1 MFQLYLGYKFYNGKW
16 KIYER
21 ENVVRIW
28 PRPSPQ
34 RNGLQWNE
42 FCQNEFKD
50 ILGPSVDKLEDK
62 CDDNEGQQE
71 ADESRDD
78 TRLDWMVLA
87 EMGPNAIIDGSS
99 DLGLRD
105 VDRNNDW
112 FGSVRHRYSNID
124 SIDLNTFVQQSRIE
138 DDVSTVNSIIVDY
151 QTLNEKK

>member
-42 FCQNEFKD
+42 FCH

-112 FGSVRHRYSNID
+112 FGSVRRHYSNIE

-138 DDVSTVNSIIVDY
+138 DDVST
-151 QTLNEKK
+151 

>member
-1 MFQLYLGYKFYNGKW
+1 MFPIEAW
-16 KIYER
+16 K
-21 ENVVRIW
+21 
-28 PRPSPQ
+28 
-34 RNGLQWNE
+34 
-42 FCQNEFKD
+42 NEFKD

-138 DDVSTVNSIIVDY
+138 DDVST
-151 QTLNEKK
+151 

>member
-16 KIYER
+16 KIFER

-42 FCQNEFKD
+42 FCRIKVILHVPIEAWKNEFKD
-50 ILGPSVDKLEDK
+50 ILGPSVDKLENK
-62 CDDNEGQQE
+62 CDKNEGNEGQ
-71 ADESRDD
+71 DD

-99 DLGLRD
+99 DLGLHD

-112 FGSVRHRYSNID
+112 FGSVRRRYSNIE

-138 DDVSTVNSIIVDY
+138 DD
-151 QTLNEKK
+151 